1 MMPEMADAFLAIPAL
16 AHVRFGEWDLI
27 LTLPEPP
34 QPMMASRATWR
45 YARTMALLAR
55 GNRAGAERER
65 RDFDELREKIPAD
78 ASWGQ
83 NKARSVLEMA
93 SAILSA
99 RLAGAPKRSREA
111 LGARRQLA
119 GQLRS

>member
-1 MMPEMADAFLAIPAL
+1 MPEMADAFLAIPAL

-65 RDFDELREKIPAD
+65 RDFDELRKKISAD
-78 ASWGQ
+78 ASWEQ

-99 RLAGAPKRSREA
+99 RLAGPPKRSREA